1 MTPADNRTAARTDKP
16 GGSFSAGTAG
26 HFLFYGRRKETT
38 MSKKV
43 YDFPRNRR
51 PAPPAPA
58 PRSTALS
65 NITLRDAWLLN
76 LNGKRFLVLVVER

>member
-1 MTPADNRTAARTDKP
+1 
-16 GGSFSAGTAG
+16 
-26 HFLFYGRRKETT
+26 

>member
-1 MTPADNRTAARTDKP
+1 
-16 GGSFSAGTAG
+16 
-26 HFLFYGRRKETT
+26 
-38 MSKKV
+38 MSKV
-43 YDFPRNRR
+43 YNFPKNKR
-51 PAPPAPA
+51 PAQPAPA

>member
-1 MTPADNRTAARTDKP
+1 MKQEPPGFFVCTAAE
-16 GGSFSAGTAG
+16 
-26 HFLFYGRRKETT
+26 RRRT
-38 MSKKV
+38 MSRKA
-43 YDFPRNRR
+43 YDFPRNKR

-65 NITLRDAWLLN
+65 SITLRDAWLLN

>member
-1 MTPADNRTAARTDKP
+1 
-16 GGSFSAGTAG
+16 
-26 HFLFYGRRKETT
+26 
-38 MSKKV
+38 MSRKV
-43 YDFPRNRR
+43 YNYPRNNRWES
-51 PAPPAPA
+51 PPASA